1 MTRGLIITYVVVV
14 VIAMSALAVTSAVKY
29 IVIRDRAKQIRK
41 ELHIER
47 RRLWDIPGNTQSV
60 FNLETEMEDLYKDR
74 ILYTELLTCIIGG
87 ITVLSVFVCLIV
99 S

>member
-1 MTRGLIITYVVVV
+1 MTRGMIIAYVVVV
-14 VIAMSALAVTSAVKY
+14 VIALSALAVTSAVKY
-29 IVIRDRAKQIRK
+29 IVMQDRAKQIRK

-47 RRLWDIPGNTQSV
+47 RRLWDIPGNTRSV
-60 FNLETEMEDLYKDR
+60 ATLETEIEDLYKDR
-74 ILYTELLTCIIGG
+74 ILYTELLTCIVGG